1 MVRMERKSCIVVC
14 WKSRAKWEAY
24 SSLVAFVSR
33 HPQYTADYIYNRWSE
48 GVFADH
54 RLELRRVQFILN
66 RRKTRRGNVSRVKPG
81 PARTRNKQ
89 QR

>member
-1 MVRMERKSCIVVC
+1 MERKSCIVVI

-48 GVFADH
+48 GTFADH
-54 RLELRRVQFILN
+54 RLELRRVPFLLN
-66 RRKTRRGNVSRVKPG
+66 KRKTRRGNIPRVRPG
-81 PARTRNKQ
+81 RPRTRTA
-89 QR
+89 QRK